1 MSMADRLTAIQSESN
16 LARARAMLGHEVPA
30 ARHIVMDAAR
40 APTAAAMQPHIDNLE
55 VLVEMLTA
63 LQSKLA

>member
-1 MSMADRLTAIQSESN
+1 MSMADRLTAIQNESN
-16 LARARAMLGHEVPA
+16 LARAMLGHEVPA